1 MVGGLGWSWVGLG
14 LGLGGFGTGG
24 WLRFSCG
31 LVWLNSGSV
40 EVELVLGWVWIGLI
54 KVFG

>member
-1 MVGGLGWSWVGLG
+1 MVWVGVGLG
-14 LGLGGFGTGG
+14 FGLGGFGSGG

-40 EVELVLGWVWIGLI
+40 EVELVLGWV
-54 KVFG
+54 

>member
-14 LGLGGFGTGG
+14 LGLGGFGTVG

-54 KVFG
+54 